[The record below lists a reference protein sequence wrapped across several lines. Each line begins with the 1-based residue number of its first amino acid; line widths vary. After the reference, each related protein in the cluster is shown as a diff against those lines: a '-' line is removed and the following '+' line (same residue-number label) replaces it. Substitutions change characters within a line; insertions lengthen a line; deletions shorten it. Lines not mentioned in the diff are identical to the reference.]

1 MPARPKKPTPR
12 PKRSTKAPPMAWNA
26 AVCALVEEEA
36 CELGAA
42 LALRTGLL
50 LLLRGRVSDATS
62 PAELTAGQERSFL
75 AGLPQSLRSA
85 GRETLRAL
93 HDLVP
98 PARRARRSR

>member
-1 MPARPKKPTPR
+1 MPARPKKPTP
-12 PKRSTKAPPMAWNA
+12 PTKAPPMAWNA

-50 LLLRGRVSDATS
+50 LLLRAHVSDATS
-62 PAELTAGQERSFL
+62 PAELTAAQEQSFL
-75 AGLPQSLRSA
+75 ARLPESLRSA

-93 HDLVP
+93 HGLVP
-98 PARRARRSR
+98 PARRRARRSR